1 MILLDPGHRKSEA
14 FQFVKL
20 TFLNLCKH
28 SETVVNFQNPK
39 VFALWDDLNVALSL
53 VQMKDKIVLNY
64 VKLKQNSFK
73 TLKQS
78 MFTFTT
84 KTC

>member
-1 MILLDPGHRKSEA
+1 MQVLLNKSYEQTTVFLKSLFLSTKIDWMILLDPGHRKSEA

-39 VFALWDDLNVALSL
+39 VFAL
-53 VQMKDKIVLNY
+53 
-64 VKLKQNSFK
+64 
-73 TLKQS
+73 
-78 MFTFTT
+78 
-84 KTC
+84 